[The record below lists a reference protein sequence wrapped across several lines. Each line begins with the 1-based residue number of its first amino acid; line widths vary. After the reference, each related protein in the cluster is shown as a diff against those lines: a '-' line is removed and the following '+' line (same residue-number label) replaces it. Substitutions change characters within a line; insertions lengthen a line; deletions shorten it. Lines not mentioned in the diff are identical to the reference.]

1 MSHKEIMLVVGEA
14 SGDMHAADVA
24 RALLQRDPHLKIF
37 GVGGEQL
44 QQIPFETLFSLS
56 KLTGMGLLEL
66 VGNIGNL
73 WQAYRRLTRAL
84 VNRRPNLLILVDFPE
99 FNLRLAKLAKK
110 LGVPVLYYI
119 SPQIWA
125 WRRGR
130 IRQIAR
136 TVDQMAVV
144 FPFEKELYNKHRVAV
159 HYVGHPLLDTVRV
172 TNEPQEMVHELGLVS
187 GKPIVAML
195 PGSRE
200 KELAYHL
207 PIMIEAAAQLQRT
220 CNAQFFCIRAS
231 TVDLGKLQTILNR
244 ASVPVAI
251 VDSNRYDAINA
262 ADLAW
267 VASGTATL
275 ETALLAKPMIIV
287 YRVSAFT
294 FFLARLLVSVK
305 HIGIVN
311 IIAGSRIVPELVQTE
326 FTASRLVCES
336 QNIITDGETRQQ
348 MVDNLLNLRSKLG
361 ARGAADRVAELALAA
376 IA

>member
-66 VGNIGNL
+66 VGNLGNL

-144 FPFEKELYNKHRVAV
+144 FPF
-159 HYVGHPLLDTVRV
+159 
-172 TNEPQEMVHELGLVS
+172 
-187 GKPIVAML
+187 
-195 PGSRE
+195 
-200 KELAYHL
+200 
-207 PIMIEAAAQLQRT
+207 
-220 CNAQFFCIRAS
+220 
-231 TVDLGKLQTILNR
+231 
-244 ASVPVAI
+244 
-251 VDSNRYDAINA
+251 
-262 ADLAW
+262 
-267 VASGTATL
+267 
-275 ETALLAKPMIIV
+275 
-287 YRVSAFT
+287 
-294 FFLARLLVSVK
+294 
-305 HIGIVN
+305 
-311 IIAGSRIVPELVQTE
+311 
-326 FTASRLVCES
+326 
-336 QNIITDGETRQQ
+336 
-348 MVDNLLNLRSKLG
+348 
-361 ARGAADRVAELALAA
+361 
-376 IA
+376 